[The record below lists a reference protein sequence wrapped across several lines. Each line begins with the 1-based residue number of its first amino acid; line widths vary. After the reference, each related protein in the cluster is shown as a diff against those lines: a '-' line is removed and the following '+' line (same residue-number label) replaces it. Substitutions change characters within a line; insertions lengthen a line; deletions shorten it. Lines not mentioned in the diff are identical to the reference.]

1 MGLCVCAPLESTD
14 EIAEYWLQQQNA
26 YGILASHLS
35 LDGMW
40 VTCNS
45 DNNSHK
51 SSYLVYTRSHETHY
65 SKAACAARTV
75 EDEMD
80 AHRALEKSF
89 PVSRCD

>member
-51 SSYLVYTRSHETHY
+51 SSYLVYTVLMKLIIQRQHTQL
-65 SKAACAARTV
+65 AQ
-75 EDEMD
+75 
-80 AHRALEKSF
+80 
-89 PVSRCD
+89 